1 MERAKNIKV
10 ECSSNE
16 LMTFY
21 LKEMYSVGNNGLA
34 KALGIHPS
42 KTSRDKARIFD
53 LACQLV
59 SQFGLPPDS
68 VNISDKPTKVV
79 LEGDYAERLIQA
91 LEGKRKIKR
100 KASTTANGEASQQ
113 MDLAI

>member
-1 MERAKNIKV
+1 MEHAKTIKV

-21 LKEMYSVGNNGLA
+21 LKEMYSIGNNGLA
-34 KALGIHPS
+34 KELGIHPS
-42 KTSRDKARIFD
+42 KSSRDKARIFD
-53 LACQLV
+53 LACILV
-59 SQFGLPPDS
+59 SKFGLPPDS

-91 LEGKRKIKR
+91 LEGKGKLKR
-100 KASTTANGEASQQ
+100 KASNSTLNEAQL
-113 MDLAI
+113 DLI

>member
-1 MERAKNIKV
+1 MECAKNIKV

-21 LKEMYSVGNNGLA
+21 IQQMYSVGNNGLA

-42 KTSRDKARIFD
+42 KSSRDKARIFD

-59 SQFGLPPDS
+59 SNFGLPPDS
-68 VNISDKPTKVV
+68 VNLSEKPTKVV
-79 LEGDYAERLIQA
+79 LEGDYAERVIQA
-91 LEGKRKIKR
+91 LEGKGKVKR
-100 KASTTANGEASQQ
+100 KAPAVTEASQQ
-113 MDLAI
+113 MDLTI

>member
-1 MERAKNIKV
+1 MECAKNIKV

-21 LKEMYSVGNNGLA
+21 IQQMYSVGNNGLA

-42 KTSRDKARIFD
+42 KSSRDKARIFD

-79 LEGDYAERLIQA
+79 LEGDYAERVIQA
-91 LEGKRKIKR
+91 LEGKGKIKR
-100 KASTTANGEASQQ
+100 KAPAVTEASQQ
-113 MDLAI
+113 MDLTI

>member
-1 MERAKNIKV
+1 MECAKNIKV

-21 LKEMYSVGNNGLA
+21 IQQMYSVGNNGLA

-42 KTSRDKARIFD
+42 KSSRDKARIFD

-59 SQFGLPPDS
+59 SQFGLPPES

-91 LEGKRKIKR
+91 LEGKGKIKR
-100 KASTTANGEASQQ
+100 KTSAVTEASQQ
-113 MDLAI
+113 MDLTI

>member
-1 MERAKNIKV
+1 MEHAKNIKV

-21 LKEMYSVGNNGLA
+21 IQQMYSVGNNGLA
-34 KALGIHPS
+34 KELGIHPS
-42 KTSRDKARIFD
+42 KSSRDKARIFD

-59 SQFGLPPDS
+59 SKFGLPPDS

-79 LEGDYAERLIQA
+79 IEGDYAERLIQV
-91 LEGKRKIKR
+91 LEKKVKV
-100 KASTTANGEASQQ
+100 KKNASAVATIEAEQIELS
-113 MDLAI
+113 I

>member
-1 MERAKNIKV
+1 MENAKNIKV

-21 LKEMYSVGNNGLA
+21 IQQMYSVGNNGLA

-42 KTSRDKARIFD
+42 KSSRDKARIFD
-53 LACQLV
+53 LACKLV
-59 SQFGLPPDS
+59 SKFGLPPDS

-79 LEGDYAERLIQA
+79 LEGDYAERVIQA
-91 LEGKRKIKR
+91 LEGKGKVKR
-100 KASTTANGEASQQ
+100 KAPTTANDEAQINL
-113 MDLAI
+113 DI

>member
-1 MERAKNIKV
+1 MECAKNIKV

-21 LKEMYSVGNNGLA
+21 IQQMYSVGNNGLA

-42 KTSRDKARIFD
+42 KSSRDKARIFD

-59 SQFGLPPDS
+59 SKFGLPL
-68 VNISDKPTKVV
+68 T
-79 LEGDYAERLIQA
+79 L
-91 LEGKRKIKR
+91 
-100 KASTTANGEASQQ
+100 
-113 MDLAI
+113 

>member
-1 MERAKNIKV
+1 MENAKNIKV

-21 LKEMYSVGNNGLA
+21 IQQMYSVGNNGLA

-42 KTSRDKARIFD
+42 KSSRDKARIFD
-53 LACQLV
+53 LACKLV
-59 SQFGLPPDS
+59 SKFGLPPDS

-79 LEGDYAERLIQA
+79 LEGDYAERVIQA
-91 LEGKRKIKR
+91 LEGKGKVKR
-100 KASTTANGEASQQ
+100 KASKAATNEAQINL
-113 MDLAI
+113 DI

>member
-1 MERAKNIKV
+1 MECAKNIKV

-42 KTSRDKARIFD
+42 KSSRDKARIFD

-59 SQFGLPPDS
+59 SKFGLPTDS
-68 VNISDKPTKVV
+68 VNISEKPTKVV
-79 LEGDYAERLIQA
+79 LEGDYAERVIQA
-91 LEGKRKIKR
+91 LEGKGKIKR
-100 KASTTANGEASQQ
+100 KAPAVTEAYQQ

>member
-1 MERAKNIKV
+1 MEHAKNIKV

-21 LKEMYSVGNNGLA
+21 IQQMYSVGNNGLA

-42 KTSRDKARIFD
+42 KSSRDKARIFD

-59 SQFGLPPDS
+59 SKFGLPPDS

-79 LEGDYAERLIQA
+79 LEGDYAERVIQA
-91 LEGKRKIKR
+91 LEGKGKVKR
-100 KASTTANGEASQQ
+100 KAPTTANDEAQINL
-113 MDLAI
+113 DI

>member
-1 MERAKNIKV
+1 MENAKNIKV

-21 LKEMYSVGNNGLA
+21 IQQMYSVGNNGLA

-42 KTSRDKARIFD
+42 KSSRDKARIFD

-59 SQFGLPPDS
+59 SKFGLPPDS

-79 LEGDYAERLIQA
+79 IEGDYAERLIRA
-91 LEGKRKIKR
+91 IEGKGGLKKR
-100 KASTTANGEASQQ
+100 PQPRQGVRHKS
-113 MDLAI
+113 I